1 MLLGADWRVQ
11 EREINPVLVQD
22 VNVVFKNE
30 KRYKFASDKDAEAIR
45 GDIRRILDKFVDQY
59 FNELSRTG
67 YAVDVIYN
75 NIL

>member
-1 MLLGADWRVQ
+1 M
-11 EREINPVLVQD
+11 
-22 VNVVFKNE
+22 FKNE

-67 YAVDVIYN
+67 YAVDVTYN